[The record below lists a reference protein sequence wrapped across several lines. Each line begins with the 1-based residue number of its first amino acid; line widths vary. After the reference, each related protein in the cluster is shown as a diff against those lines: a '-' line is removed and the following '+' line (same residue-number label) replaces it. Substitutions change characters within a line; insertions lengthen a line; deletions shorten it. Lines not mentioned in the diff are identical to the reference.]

1 MFPSCA
7 NNLWRMVH
15 DRDPPGIVCHLV
27 IAGEAYL
34 LSAASRAYQNGV
46 RGGRGT
52 AQGPRRCPPEGG
64 CGCMEKRKRR
74 SHGRWIGRQTRATRA
89 TGESNCDGAARRQMI
104 PDQREHPTKS
114 AAHTDRM
121 PRCRQ
126 ERLSTS
132 TRRTGRAP
140 EFRLQTAF
148 RRSPLLFYE
157 GPLQT
162 GIALAV
168 KEAKPVLC
176 FIWSSYQPTSDP
188 PHRADHIADGVG
200 LQYR

>member
-34 LSAASRAYQNGV
+34 LSAASRAYQNRV

-64 CGCMEKRKRR
+64 CGCMEKRKWR

-104 PDQREHPTKS
+104 PDQRGTSDQECGSYGQDAPMPPRTTVHKHTSDRPCSRVQTSDSFSPLTIVVLRGPPPNRHRARREGSEAS
-114 AAHTDRM
+114 ALFHLEFVSAHIRS
-121 PRCRQ
+121 P
-126 ERLSTS
+126 
-132 TRRTGRAP
+132 AP
-140 EFRLQTAF
+140 
-148 RRSPLLFYE
+148 RRSH
-157 GPLQT
+157 
-162 GIALAV
+162 
-168 KEAKPVLC
+168 
-176 FIWSSYQPTSDP
+176 S
-188 PHRADHIADGVG
+188 
-200 LQYR
+200 